1 MVVFINELILLLAV
15 HLLEE
20 EHQTLGIVVVL
31 LWYIY
36 CYVVIKILVRAQTFK
51 FMDVVVEVRGRIE
64 T

>member
-1 MVVFINELILLLAV
+1 MIFFVNEFIFLLAV

-20 EHQTLGIVVVL
+20 EHQTLRIVIVFLGYV
-31 LWYIY
+31 YG
-36 CYVVIKILVRAQTFK
+36 YVVFKILVRAQTFK